1 MSSPWAVSQP
11 QGAGDREGRGM
22 IGGKDTVQTS
32 KTMKSRVRCLGTC
45 SRTFLKKE
53 RKKKKVV
60 FIKNINIHAAW

>member
-1 MSSPWAVSQP
+1 
-11 QGAGDREGRGM
+11 M